1 MMERRIFK
9 TFAAIAIAVV
19 GLTVASSC
27 DMLHPQQHTFSDRE
41 LSDSMRTVLTDMT
54 ALREEIARLHAE
66 IADLKAQHGIAPT
79 EEVPQDDA
87 DNSEKR
93 IDDLYFGRDGRVSS
107 KIRNIDDPQNT
118 TEYIYDDQGRLSAVC
133 TAPVNGTSSVATY
146 EYSGKVV
153 TYTYSIMYDKD
164 LWPDKEPVVMTTV
177 YEYE

>member
-1 MMERRIFK
+1 MMGHR
-9 TFAAIAIAVV
+9 TFQTLAAIAIAFA
-19 GLTVASSC
+19 GLTISC
-27 DMLHPQQHTFSDRE
+27 DMLHPKQHAFSDHE
-41 LSDSMRTVLTDMT
+41 LSDSMYTVLSDMA

-66 IADLKAQHGIAPT
+66 IADLKAQNGLAPA
-79 EEVPQDDA
+79 EEDLQGDA
-87 DNSEKR
+87 GNGEKL
-93 IDDLYFGRDGRVSS
+93 IDDLYFGRDGHVSS
-107 KIRNIDDPQNT
+107 KIRKIDAPQNT

-164 LWPDKEPVVMTTV
+164 LWPDKKPVVMTTV

>member
-1 MMERRIFK
+1 MMKRRIFK

-19 GLTVASSC
+19 GLTAASSC
-27 DMLHPQQHTFSDRE
+27 DILHPKQHAFPDRE
-41 LSDSMRTVLTDMT
+41 LSDSMRTVLTDMA

-66 IADLKAQHGIAPT
+66 IADLKAQNGLDPT
-79 EEVPQDDA
+79 GEGLPGDA
-87 DNSEKR
+87 DSGEKL
-93 IDDLYFGRDGRVSS
+93 IDDLYFGRDGHVSS
-107 KIRNIDDPQNT
+107 KIRKIDAPQNT

-164 LWPDKEPVVMTTV
+164 LWPDKKPVVMTTV